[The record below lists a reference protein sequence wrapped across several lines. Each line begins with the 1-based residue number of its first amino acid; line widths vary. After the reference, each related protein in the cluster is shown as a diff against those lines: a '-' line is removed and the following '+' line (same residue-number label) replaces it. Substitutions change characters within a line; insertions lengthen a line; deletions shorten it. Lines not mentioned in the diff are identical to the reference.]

1 MGREYRKDDRV
12 EIQEG
17 QVYRKT
23 GRNGGIVEIVRI
35 NRNHP
40 TGFPMAFCRSN
51 DENRQGL
58 QQYEQ
63 PVGEIRHLVTSGR
76 LVLEGE

>member
-1 MGREYRKDDRV
+1 MD
-12 EIQEG
+12 IQEG
-17 QVYRKT
+17 QVYRRT
-23 GRNGGIVEIVRI
+23 GRSGGIVEIVRI

-51 DENRQGL
+51 DEARQGL

-63 PVGEIRHLVTSGR
+63 PIGEIRKLVTDGR
-76 LVLEGE
+76 LVLEGVR